1 MLEDLNKLE
10 QFKEEKLITQE
21 EFDLW
26 KEWIDIINY
35 INDENIPL

>member
-35 INDENIPL
+35 INDE